1 MSNILCIM
9 SRLRFMSNIMWLR
22 FMSTILYG
30 LSVGLDACLRYYG
43 LSVGLDSYQN
53 TMDYK

>member
-1 MSNILCIM
+1 MSNMLCIM

-43 LSVGLDSYQN
+43 LSVGLDSYKN